1 MLAQQEAMRHPAS
14 SETGLEVPVLHL
26 NKQTSACPMVST
38 HQVPLDARELRNLE
52 AWSVERIRPISVSPF
67 GTVCSRERKPPYVHI
82 DSARH

>member
-1 MLAQQEAMRHPAS
+1 
-14 SETGLEVPVLHL
+14 
-26 NKQTSACPMVST
+26 MVST
-38 HQVPLDARELRNLE
+38 HQVPLDARELRHLE